1 MNLSD
6 IIPFILVNKKGLKPQ
21 GKLIGLAFLDS
32 VSIQTEIEF
41 LVHSPKVKFC
51 VQQTLLKIDFT

>member
-1 MNLSD
+1 MKLSD

-32 VSIQTEIEF
+32 VSIQTDIQF
-41 LVHSPKVKFC
+41 LEPSQKV
-51 VQQTLLKIDFT
+51 